1 MKTMSTFLSSKLASP
16 LAAVLAGLLLAPT
29 TAAAFSI
36 QRSGF
41 SLRVRQDINPHSVF
55 ALFALPGEAVPLS
68 IVHAE
73 GVSGPFAVDA
83 AGGTVKGDSP
93 TSWTWT
99 APQKEGMQRVRI
111 VQGETGRTMIL
122 NAFVLRPLPPL
133 ADEVGGYRLGRYPE
147 RPLHDLP
154 AYRAPRGVIE
164 VTAANRDVRVSPHFT
179 LGQFV
184 CKQGAGWPKF
194 VVLREPLL
202 LKLEALLEAA
212 NARGWEAE
220 TFHVMSGYRTPAYN
234 RGLKNVGFSRHMYG
248 DAADVFVDR
257 DGDGRMDDLNRD
269 GKVDKADATALHDLF
284 AEVEK
289 TPAVAPYLGGIGI
302 YPATQAHGPYV
313 HVDARGFQARWG
325 E

>member
-1 MKTMSTFLSSKLASP
+1 MKTTSTYHSSQLAFP
-16 LAAVLAGLLLAPT
+16 LAAALAGLLLSSLP
-29 TAAAFSI
+29 AAAFSI

-41 SLRVRQDINPHSVF
+41 SLRVRQDVNPHAVF
-55 ALFALPGEAVPLS
+55 SLFALPGEAIPLS
-68 IVHAE
+68 IVHSE
-73 GVSGPFAVDA
+73 GVSGPFEVNAP
-83 AGGTVKGDSP
+83 AGRLRTESP

-99 APQKEGMQRVRI
+99 APEEEGLQRLRI
-111 VQGETGRTMIL
+111 VQGETGRTMVL
-122 NAFVLRPLPPL
+122 NAFVMRRLSPQ
-133 ADEVGGYRLGRYPE
+133 ADEVAGYRLGRYPE
-147 RPLHDLP
+147 RPLHDLS
-154 AYRAPRGVIE
+154 AYRAPQGVVE
-164 VTAANRDVRVSPHFT
+164 VTAANREVRLSPHFT

-184 CKQGAGWPKF
+184 CKQGSGWPKF

-220 TFHVMSGYRTPAYN
+220 TFQVMSGYRTPAYN
-234 RGLKNVGFSRHMYG
+234 RGLGNVGFSRHMYG

-257 DGDGRMDDLNRD
+257 DGDGRMDDLNQD
-269 GKVDKADATALHDLF
+269 GKVDKADAAALHDLF

-302 YPATQAHGPYV
+302 YPATPAHGPYV
-313 HVDARGFQARWG
+313 HVDARGFRARWG